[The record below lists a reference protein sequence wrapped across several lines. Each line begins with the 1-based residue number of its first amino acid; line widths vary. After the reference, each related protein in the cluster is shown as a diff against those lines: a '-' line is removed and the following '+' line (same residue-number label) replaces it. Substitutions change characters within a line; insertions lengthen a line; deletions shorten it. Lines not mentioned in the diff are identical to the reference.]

1 VFVFVFV
8 FVAREPYMGSTGSF
22 CEGSDYVTALK
33 LLSND
38 YIIATNKA
46 K

>member
-1 VFVFVFV
+1 MID
-8 FVAREPYMGSTGSF
+8 RK
-22 CEGSDYVTALK
+22 GSDLNEDVNAHDASK